1 MKEII
6 NTNLAPKPGGHFS
19 QGVKVNQTIYVAGQ
33 APVDPKTG
41 EIPKT
46 IEEQTRQALT
56 NIKNVLEAAD
66 AKLEDVVKVN
76 TYLTNLEDFEAY
88 NKVYQEFFID
98 NLPVRTTIGCDL
110 KGIPIEID
118 AIAEL

>member
-6 NTNLAPKPGGHFS
+6 KTENAPTPGGHFS
-19 QGVKVNQTIYVAGQ
+19 QGIKINNRIYVAGQ
-33 APVDPKTG
+33 TPVDPKTG

-46 IEEQTRQALT
+46 VEEQTRLSLT
-56 NIKNVLEAAD
+56 NIKNVLEAGG

-76 TYLTNLEDFEAY
+76 AYLTNVDDFKEY
-88 NKVYQEFFID
+88 DKVYQEFFVD

-110 KGIPIEID
+110 KGIPLEID

>member
-6 NTNLAPKPGGHFS
+6 NTNSAPKPGGHFS
-19 QGVKVNQTIYVAGQ
+19 QGIKVNNKVYVAGQ
-33 APVDPKTG
+33 PPVDPKTG
-41 EIPKT
+41 KIPET
-46 IEEQTRQALT
+46 IEEQTRLALT

-66 AKLEDVVKVN
+66 AKLEDVVKIN
-76 TYLTNLEDFEAY
+76 TYLTNVDDFGAY
-88 NKVYQEFFID
+88 NKIYQEFFTD

-110 KGIPIEID
+110 KGIPLEID